1 MPDNRSS
8 AVRSYNS
15 TLRAEQA
22 ANTRQRILDA
32 AALCFA
38 RSGYAGTS
46 LADIAAEAGV
56 SVETVKLS
64 GPKRSLLLGA
74 FEQAFA
80 GSEGR
85 ETIAERDIGRG
96 IQELDDDALVPGFVH
111 FVAEANRRTSGLWA
125 GFLSAAS
132 SDPLVKEELDD
143 LLERRRNDFL
153 ASVALLESRGMVGPG
168 LDDGERRELADIL
181 SFLVSPESHEQL
193 VTQSGWSMERYEEWL
208 REAIARLVL
217 GKQSAS
223 STPPSSAQPR

>member
-1 MPDNRSS
+1 MPDSRTS

-32 AALCFA
+32 AAACFA

-46 LADIAAEAGV
+46 LADIASEAGV

-64 GPKRSLLLGA
+64 GPKRSLLLAA

-85 ETIAERDIGRG
+85 ETIAERDIGQG
-96 IQELDDDALVPGFVH
+96 IQQLDDEALVPGFVH

-143 LLERRRNDFL
+143 LLERRRADFL
-153 ASVALLESRGMVGPG
+153 ASVDVLEGRGMVGPG

-193 VTQSGWSMERYEEWL
+193 VTQSGWSKERYEAWL
-208 REAIARLVL
+208 VDAIARLVL
-217 GKQSAS
+217 GRQSAS
-223 STPPSSAQPR
+223 STPPSTAHPR

>member
-32 AALCFA
+32 AAACFA
-38 RSGYAGTS
+38 RTGYAGTS

-64 GPKRSLLLGA
+64 GPKRALLLAA

-85 ETIAERDIGRG
+85 ETIAERDIGQG
-96 IQELDDDALVPGFVH
+96 IRQLDDDALVPGFVH

-132 SDPLVKEELDD
+132 SDPLVQAELDD
-143 LLERRRNDFL
+143 LLERRRADFL
-153 ASVALLESRGMVGPG
+153 ASAAELERRGMIAPAS
-168 LDDGERRELADIL
+168 DDERREFADIL

-193 VTQSGWSMERYEEWL
+193 VRQSGWSMERYEAWL
-208 REAIARLVL
+208 SEAIARLVL
-217 GKQSAS
+217 GRQSAS
-223 STPPSSAQPR
+223 STPPSAAQPR

>member
-1 MPDNRSS
+1 MPDTRTS

-32 AALCFA
+32 AAACFA
-38 RSGYAGTS
+38 RAGYPGTA

-64 GPKRSLLLGA
+64 GPKRALLLAA

-85 ETIAERDIGRG
+85 ETIAERDVGRG
-96 IQELDDDALVPGFVH
+96 LRELSDDALIPGFVH

-132 SDPLVKEELDD
+132 SDPLVRAELDD
-143 LLERRRNDFL
+143 LLERRRADFL
-153 ASVALLESRGMVGPG
+153 ASVTELEGRGMVGPG
-168 LDDGERRELADIL
+168 LDHGTRRELADIL

-193 VTQSGWSMERYEEWL
+193 VTQAGWSMERYEAWL
-208 REAIARLVL
+208 CDAIARLVL
-217 GKQSAS
+217 GRQSTS
-223 STPPSSAQPR
+223 STPPSTVQPR

>member
-32 AALCFA
+32 AAACFA

-64 GPKRSLLLGA
+64 GPKRALLLAA

-80 GSEGR
+80 GSEGPQ
-85 ETIAERDIGRG
+85 TIAERDVGRG
-96 IQELDDDALVPGFVH
+96 ILQLEDDQVVAGFVH

-132 SDPLVKEELDD
+132 SDALVRQELDD
-143 LLERRRNDFL
+143 LLLRRRADFL
-153 ASVALLESRGMVGPG
+153 AAVAEFERRGLIGPV
-168 LDDGERRELADIL
+168 LDDGSRRELADIL
-181 SFLVSPESHEQL
+181 SFVASPESHEQL
-193 VTQSGWSMERYEEWL
+193 VTQSGWSMERYEAWL
-208 REAIARLVL
+208 RDAVARLVL
-217 GKQSAS
+217 DGWGS
-223 STPPSSAQPR
+223 PGGE